1 MRSEDAAMDRPK
13 NKWTAA
19 FFLALSVTVVLSA
32 AMLHLGNGRSQAVR
46 AFERDREAFE
56 AAARQALEYGSG
68 TAAAC
73 PKGVR
78 EVNLYL
84 GSYPYEPTV
93 EFLMG
98 SSGFGSQTRYWGINY
113 VESGRILGFLG
124 TRMEYWKEQG
134 SGTLFYEVEGDN
146 TCYVE
151 PLDESWFYFEMEF

>member
-1 MRSEDAAMDRPK
+1 MK
-13 NKWTAA
+13 NRNRMLW
-19 FFLALSVTVVLSA
+19 FGLALAVTVALSGV
-32 AMLHLGNGRSQAVR
+32 MLQLGNGRSQAVR

-113 VESGRILGFLG
+113 VESGRMLGFLG

>member
-1 MRSEDAAMDRPK
+1 MK
-13 NKWTAA
+13 NRNRLLWFGLALAVTAA
-19 FFLALSVTVVLSA
+19 LSG
-32 AMLHLGNGRSQAVR
+32 AMLQLGNGRSQAVR
-46 AFERDREAFE
+46 NFEREREAFE
-56 AAARQALEYGSG
+56 WAARQTLEYGSG
-68 TAAAC
+68 TAYC

-113 VESGRILGFLG
+113 VESGRLAGFQG
-124 TRMEYWKEQG
+124 NRMEYWKEQG
-134 SGTLFYEVEGDN
+134 NGTLFYEVEGDN

-151 PLDESWFYFEMEF
+151 PLDEGWFYFEMEF